1 MGLTFEWTVKL
12 GDILTMA
19 GAVMVAAAFL
29 YNRGGKEAGDQMSL
43 NALSKEFKEM
53 KTEFKT
59 FSETLQKIAVQETK
73 IELLMQW
80 YDELRR
86 GLASSRSRA
95 APTLTAN
102 TSADASHQAPRQ
114 PLPDLD
120 HRRHLRPSSRA
131 DPPDD
136 APAWPATP
144 EPQPTPAKTSAD

>member
-1 MGLTFEWTVKL
+1 MGMGLTFEWTVKL

-53 KTEFKT
+53 KTEFKA

-86 GLASSRSRA
+86 GIGYIQEPRRA
-95 APTLTAN
+95 N
-102 TSADASHQAPRQ
+102 VDGEYKR
-114 PLPDLD
+114 
-120 HRRHLRPSSRA
+120 
-131 DPPDD
+131 
-136 APAWPATP
+136 
-144 EPQPTPAKTSAD
+144 

>member
-1 MGLTFEWTVKL
+1 MGMGLTFEWTVKL

-43 NALSKEFKEM
+43 NALSKEFTEM
-53 KTEFKT
+53 KAEFKT

-86 GLASSRSRA
+86 GIGFIQEPRRSNVDGEYKR
-95 APTLTAN
+95 
-102 TSADASHQAPRQ
+102 
-114 PLPDLD
+114 
-120 HRRHLRPSSRA
+120 
-131 DPPDD
+131 
-136 APAWPATP
+136 
-144 EPQPTPAKTSAD
+144 